1 MRRLDLERGV
11 KHWVE
16 GGGVVAMAT
25 KTLRHD
31 ASMPL
36 SALLAALGA
45 ANHAFRGGKANKEFI
60 ERYVVSGDVSALEV
74 TVGKNG
80 WHVHIH
86 ELMFQ
91 EGGGFVDYTAMESS
105 GLSRWSS
112 ALARV
117 GASCNERGYVI
128 TSGSR
133 SASMFQARYMSK
145 YGRVPSGSWSLEQE
159 LCKSISKRAG
169 GGNRSSL
176 DLLIDASLGDT
187 AAADLFLEYAAAFK
201 GKKQLRFKR
210 GTLALLGMVESSD
223 DELLAR
229 RGSGNL
235 VELISSP
242 KWVRLGYGW
251 SRIQVL
257 EGVGQGEGGQ
267 GEGVEYEQE
276 QQAG

>member
-1 MRRLDLERGV
+1 
-11 KHWVE
+11 
-16 GGGVVAMAT
+16 
-25 KTLRHD
+25 
-31 ASMPL
+31 
-36 SALLAALGA
+36 
-45 ANHAFRGGKANKEFI
+45 
-60 ERYVVSGDVSALEV
+60 
-74 TVGKNG
+74 
-80 WHVHIH
+80 
-86 ELMFQ
+86 
-91 EGGGFVDYTAMESS
+91 
-105 GLSRWSS
+105 
-112 ALARV
+112 
-117 GASCNERGYVI
+117 
-128 TSGSR
+128 
-133 SASMFQARYMSK
+133 
-145 YGRVPSGSWSLEQE
+145 